1 MNRAAHMME
10 EDVQKVLQKD
20 GPARVSIYLSN
31 QLLQE
36 FDAMIAQKNFISR
49 SQAIS
54 ELIHRQ
60 VTEHREDVGEE
71 VMAGTI
77 NLVYDHTVPDLQK
90 NLAELQYKYL
100 DEVISC
106 LNVNLTHQQTMSVL
120 LVQGP
125 GKRLQQIA
133 DEIKARRGI
142 ITAKLLLSTS
152 ILPPVHP
159 L

>member
-1 MNRAAHMME
+1 M
-10 EDVQKVLQKD
+10 
-20 GPARVSIYLSN
+20 PN
-31 QLLQE
+31 QLLQQ
-36 FDAMIAQKNFISR
+36 FDAVIAQKNFVSR
-49 SQAIS
+49 SQAIA

-60 VTEHREDVGEE
+60 VTEYREDVGEE

-90 NLAELQYKYL
+90 NLAELYDIYL
-100 DEVISC
+100 HEVISS
-106 LNVNLTHQQTMSVL
+106 LKVNLTHHQTLSVL

-125 GKRLQQIA
+125 GKKLQQIA
-133 DEIKARRGI
+133 DEIISRRGI
-142 ITAKLLLSTS
+142 ITGKLLLSTS

>member
-1 MNRAAHMME
+1 MLKKATRENKLM
-10 EDVQKVLQKD
+10 
-20 GPARVSIYLSN
+20 RVSISMPN
-31 QLLQE
+31 KLLQQ
-36 FDAMIAQKNFISR
+36 FDAMIAEKQFINR
-49 SQAIS
+49 SQAIA
-54 ELIHRQ
+54 ELIHQQ
-60 VTEHREDVGEE
+60 VTQHRNDLGEE

-100 DEVISC
+100 AEVISC
-106 LNVNLTHQQTMSVL
+106 LNVNLTHEQTMSVL

-125 GKRLQQIA
+125 GKKLQHIA
-133 DEIKARRGI
+133 DEIISRRGI
-142 ITAKLLLSTS
+142 ITGKLLLSTS

>member
-1 MNRAAHMME
+1 MNRAAHMVDNE
-10 EDVQKVLQKD
+10 IQKD
-20 GPARVSIYLSN
+20 GVMRVSISMASA
-31 QLLQE
+31 LLQQ
-36 FDAMIAQKNFISR
+36 FDAMVAQKNFLSR
-49 SQAIS
+49 SQAIA
-54 ELIHRQ
+54 ELIHREL
-60 VTEHREDVGEE
+60 TEHRNDVGEE
-71 VMAGTI
+71 TMAGTI

-125 GKRLQQIA
+125 GKKLQQIA
-133 DEIKARRGI
+133 DAITAQRGI
-142 ITAKLLLSTS
+142 ITCKLLLSTS

>member
-1 MNRAAHMME
+1 MNKTAYIPQQE
-10 EDVQKVLQKD
+10 FPKD
-20 GPARVSIYLSN
+20 SLVRVSISMSS
-31 QLLQE
+31 QLLQQ
-36 FDAMIAQKNFISR
+36 FDAMIAQKNGNSR

-60 VTEHREDVGEE
+60 LTDYRNDLGEE
-71 VMAGTI
+71 TMAGTI

-90 NLAELQYKYL
+90 NLAELQYRYL

-125 GKRLQQIA
+125 GRRLQQIA
-133 DEIKARRGI
+133 DEIISRRGI
-142 ITAKLLLSTS
+142 ITGKLLLSTA